1 MAKAPSRFVTL
12 QGCFNFR
19 DLGGYRTQDGRSVK
33 WLRLFR
39 SDAIHYATPDDIS
52 RLQGELGIFTV
63 LDLRNPEEIQR
74 GGLNTMAG
82 SSVRY
87 HSVPYLGART
97 MAQLEGNLVGLG
109 VTLDEA
115 QTAALDEVSTPTL
128 GFPIPFLEMA
138 HNFMHAGATVDGVLS
153 ERFPLA
159 PVSDEER
166 Y

>member
-1 MAKAPSRFVTL
+1 
-12 QGCFNFR
+12 
-19 DLGGYRTQDGRSVK
+19 
-33 WLRLFR
+33 
-39 SDAIHYATPDDIS
+39 
-52 RLQGELGIFTV
+52 
-63 LDLRNPEEIQR
+63 
-74 GGLNTMAG
+74 
-82 SSVRY
+82 
-87 HSVPYLGART
+87 
-97 MAQLEGNLVGLG
+97 MAQLESNLVGLD

-138 HNFMHAGATVDGVLS
+138 QNFMHGGATVDGVPS